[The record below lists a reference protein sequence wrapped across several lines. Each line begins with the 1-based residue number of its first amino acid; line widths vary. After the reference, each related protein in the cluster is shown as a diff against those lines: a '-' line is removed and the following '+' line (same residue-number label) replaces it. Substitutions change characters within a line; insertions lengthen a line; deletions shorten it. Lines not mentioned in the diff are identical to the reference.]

1 MSYWFLIPIV
11 ISFSFF
17 SKQIPASFI
26 AIALIFSFVHH
37 ILFNKKNSKEILSTV
52 IFSIFFCVL
61 FYLFILKIFNIDF
74 SLFFKQYF
82 LYPLTIGEGRI
93 GIFSLDLRKIFF
105 ELKFLH
111 LSILFYLILNI
122 YYLAKKK
129 NYFRSSNFKIFFI
142 FIQFY
147 FFLIL
152 SQLITKNQIYIF
164 FLIPIYS
171 LLSFLILENSK
182 IKYKNFLKILVV
194 GICFFSTLKYFERF
208 VIHKK
213 FHELEKVNFENSIK
227 GENLNKI
234 FKNLNWI
241 TPENLSL
248 NNNKIEIKKI
258 AQNVNLIKAD
268 KRKKM
273 IFSNYSFYSIL
284 TNESS
289 LSPSRWFPQD
299 GTGFPVRNGEYK
311 EIYEDYL
318 SDLIS
323 SKEIEVI
330 YFLDEINDSV
340 LLNYINSNCFEL
352 LKNNNI
358 QIYKVLK
365 SCKDFNR

>member
-1 MSYWFLIPIV
+1 M
-11 ISFSFF
+11 
-17 SKQIPASFI
+17 
-26 AIALIFSFVHH
+26 
-37 ILFNKKNSKEILSTV
+37 
-52 IFSIFFCVL
+52 
-61 FYLFILKIFNIDF
+61 
-74 SLFFKQYF
+74 
-82 LYPLTIGEGRI
+82 
-93 GIFSLDLRKIFF
+93 
-105 ELKFLH
+105 
-111 LSILFYLILNI
+111 
-122 YYLAKKK
+122 
-129 NYFRSSNFKIFFI
+129 
-142 FIQFY
+142 
-147 FFLIL
+147 
-152 SQLITKNQIYIF
+152 
-164 FLIPIYS
+164 IPIYS

-299 GTGFPVRNGEYK
+299 GTGFPVRNG
-311 EIYEDYL
+311 
-318 SDLIS
+318 
-323 SKEIEVI
+323 
-330 YFLDEINDSV
+330 
-340 LLNYINSNCFEL
+340 
-352 LKNNNI
+352 
-358 QIYKVLK
+358 
-365 SCKDFNR
+365 